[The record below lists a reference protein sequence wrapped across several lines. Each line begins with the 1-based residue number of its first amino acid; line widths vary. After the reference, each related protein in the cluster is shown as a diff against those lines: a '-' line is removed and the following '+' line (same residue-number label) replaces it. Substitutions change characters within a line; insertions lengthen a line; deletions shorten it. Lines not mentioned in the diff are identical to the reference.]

1 VPAQLKKKQT
11 QNTTEIKHLP
21 FATYQTT
28 FYGDSLGL
36 YRLYMY
42 MLQKENWHDELA
54 LSVLESVA
62 GACGCRP

>member
-1 VPAQLKKKQT
+1 
-11 QNTTEIKHLP
+11 
-21 FATYQTT
+21 
-28 FYGDSLGL
+28 
-36 YRLYMY
+36 